1 MHLLAVD
8 DEPTIL
14 ELLQLLIQTLGDHT
28 VTTATSVAEAL
39 EILDKPE
46 TPAIDCFL
54 IDIQMPDT
62 DGISLC
68 GTLRARPEYQLTPIL
83 MLTAMTDK
91 SYIDRAFA
99 AGASDYITKPFDVD
113 NLRGRIQL
121 INDLSKSSRQT
132 AISARSKA
140 EPEPLGDGSTTLAL
154 HEPIFVQDVDGCI
167 TYLALENYVSLMSRK
182 KLFGSSIIGFTI
194 RDIEELHRKSSRY
207 EYECIVTDVAEAI
220 SVALE
225 EFGALISYAGNGTYL
240 CVLEYGS
247 QLSPDK
253 LADQVNLIL
262 RSMELYSN
270 DGTPINAFVSAGEQ
284 VRLVW
289 KSGQSAVDALATA
302 HESAERE
309 SGRHARNLE
318 DFWYD
323 KDSMGF

>member
-14 ELLQLLIQTLGDHT
+14 ELLQLIIQTLGDHT
-28 VTTATSVAEAL
+28 VITATSAAEAL
-39 EILDKPE
+39 ELLEDPQ

-54 IDIQMPDT
+54 IDIQMPET
-62 DGISLC
+62 DGVSLC
-68 GTLRARPEYQLTPIL
+68 QTLRAHPEYQLTPIL

-91 SYIDRAFA
+91 TYIDRAFA
-99 AGASDYITKPFDVD
+99 AGASDYITKPFDID

-121 INDLSKSSRQT
+121 IGDMSKNSRQT
-132 AISARSKA
+132 VISAKPKG
-140 EPEPLGDGSTTLAL
+140 EVIPDDSTTLAL
-154 HEPIFVQDVDGCI
+154 HEPIYVQDVDGCI

-194 RDIEELHRKSSRY
+194 RNIEELHRNSTRY

-220 SVALE
+220 SIALE
-225 EFGALISYAGNGTYL
+225 EYGALISYAGNGTYL
-240 CVLEYGS
+240 CVLECGS
-247 QLSPDK
+247 QLKPDT
-253 LADQVNLIL
+253 LADKVNMIM
-262 RSMELYSN
+262 RGMDLYSN
-270 DGTPINAFVSAGEQ
+270 DGSPINAFVSAGEQ

-289 KSGQSAVDALATA
+289 KSGQSAVDALAKA

-323 KDSMGF
+323 KHSMGI

>member
-14 ELLQLLIQTLGDHT
+14 ELLQLIIQTLGDHT
-28 VTTATSVAEAL
+28 VITAPSVADAL
-39 EILDKPE
+39 DLLAKPE
-46 TPAIDCFL
+46 TPKIDCFL
-54 IDIQMPDT
+54 IDIQMPES

-68 GTLRARPEYQLTPIL
+68 ETLRKDPEYQLTPIL

-99 AGASDYITKPFDVD
+99 AGASDYITKPFDID

-121 INDLSKSSRQT
+121 IQDMSKSSRQT
-132 AISARSKA
+132 AISAKSKT
-140 EPEPLGDGSTTLAL
+140 ETVGGDSTTLAL
-154 HEPIFVQDVDGCI
+154 HEPIFIQDVEGCI

-182 KLFGSSIIGFTI
+182 KLFGSSVLGFTI

-240 CVLEYGS
+240 CVLECGS
-247 QLSPDK
+247 QLKPDT

-270 DGTPINAFVSAGEQ
+270 DGEPISAFVSAGEQ

-323 KDSMGF
+323 KRSMHP

>member
-14 ELLQLLIQTLGDHT
+14 ELLQLIIQTLGDHT
-28 VTTATSVAEAL
+28 VITAASVAEAL
-39 EILDKPE
+39 EILEKPE

-68 GTLRARPEYQLTPIL
+68 ETLRLRPEYQLTPIL

-91 SYIDRAFA
+91 SYIDRAFL
-99 AGASDYITKPFDVD
+99 AGASDYITKPFDID

-121 INDLSKSSRQT
+121 IDDLSRNSRQT
-132 AISARSKA
+132 VISAKSSASPVKTEA
-140 EPEPLGDGSTTLAL
+140 TTLAL
-154 HEPIFVQDVDGCI
+154 HDPIFVQDVEGCI

-194 RDIEELHRKSSRY
+194 RDIEELHRKSTRY

-220 SVALE
+220 SIALE
-225 EFGALISYAGNGTYL
+225 EYGALISYAGNGTYL
-240 CVLEYGS
+240 CVLECGT
-247 QLSPDK
+247 QLRPDA
-253 LADQVNLIL
+253 LADQVNMTL
-262 RSMELYSN
+262 RGMELYSN
-270 DGTPINAFVSAGEQ
+270 DGTPISAFVSAGEQ

-323 KDSMGF
+323 KRSMNI